1 MDIIKISKTK
11 IKMVLGKDAPK
22 TINALFDIIKA
33 DGGDIVEY
41 SDSYII
47 IEGNKETFERVRDN
61 KLIEKITKLENV

>member
-1 MDIIKISKTK
+1 MEIIKISKTK
-11 IKMVLGKDAPK
+11 IKMVLGKDVPK